1 MSFIA
6 KMKNPI
12 LTVKHYF
19 SVTLF
24 KNRSLPRILSLY
36 LIVVTTLSISVLAFF
51 WIFQASRKSNVES
64 DNLRQLYIE
73 NQKSR
78 IAQEVIG
85 VRGYINYMRAKSSK
99 SMRKVLQERV
109 QEGYRIAMNIYESN
123 NGILKNDEIIENIK
137 QALSPVMFNDNRC
150 YYIINSMEGVQL
162 MNPKNVGADGT
173 ARLNYHDKEGNY
185 TTKNEIN
192 LLSRQ
197 NEGFIEYKQEPG
209 KSDYPNLLK
218 ISYVKK
224 IEQLG
229 CYIAATEYIAN
240 TEKDIQREVLNRI
253 SSIRFGKEGYVFVN
267 TYEGISLIKN
277 GVLMDP
283 PVDILAGTDENW
295 KAIFVK
301 QLEASKRSEGDY
313 FTYKFRKLSESKI
326 STKISYFLGIPEWQW
341 IIGSGLYVDD
351 VEPVIIQKKVE
362 LVGQIRADILRVMT
376 FLALI
381 LLIILFIARYI
392 SKQTRTSLDYLT
404 QFFHRARTE
413 YYAMDPQVL
422 YFNEFQTIALSAN
435 EMVSEREKVK
445 QALETEKS
453 LFRYLIDSIPDL
465 IFFKDKEGFFLG
477 CNKAFEEYSGRKEHE
492 FKGKTEYDFFTKE
505 QADQYSKTDAE
516 ILKLRE
522 SKRNF
527 EWLTYP
533 DGRKVLFD
541 TLKTLFFDSNGN
553 SLGFIG
559 ISRDIT
565 AIQETQHKLTLAKEK
580 AEESDKLKTAF
591 LANMSHE
598 IRTPMNA
605 IIGFSDLMTDDN
617 LSSSEKT
624 EYTSHIKKAG
634 ESLMNLISDIID
646 IAKIEAGQLQINK
659 SVCNLDELLNDIIG
673 TYTEAKIKAGK
684 RSLNIRLFKQSGING
699 ITIIT
704 DPFRL
709 KQVLTNLIGNSMK
722 FTERGFIEFGY
733 SLNDNQTIEFVVRD
747 TGIGI
752 PLNKQQDIFHRFSQ
766 VDSSNTRK
774 YGGTGLGLTI
784 SKNIIE
790 IMGGKIWLQSE
801 PGIGSTFY
809 FTLPYHPVN
818 TDEIIHTVLD
828 NNHENIN
835 WQGKTILVAEDVT
848 SNFMFIEAA
857 LRRTKVRLIW
867 AKDGRQAVTMALEN
881 SQVDLVL
888 MDIQMPELN
897 GYEATAEILKVRH
910 DLPIISQTAYALSG
924 EKEKSLAAGCVD
936 YISKPIK
943 SELLISI
950 IGKYLFPAIPSRPN
964 N

>member
-1 MSFIA
+1 
-6 KMKNPI
+6 MKNPKKI
-12 LTVKHYF
+12 LKRFFLTSF
-19 SVTLF
+19 I
-24 KNRSLPRILSLY
+24 KNRSLPKILSLY
-36 LIVVTTLSISVLAFF
+36 LILVTTLSISVLAFF

-64 DNLRQLYIE
+64 DNLRQEYIE
-73 NQKSR
+73 NQKAR

-85 VRGYINYMRAKSSK
+85 VRGYIHYMRMKSSK

-123 NGILKNDEIIENIK
+123 NGILKDDEIIENMK
-137 QALSPVMFNDNRC
+137 QALSPVLFNDNRC

-162 MNPKNVGADGT
+162 MNPKNIGADGT
-173 ARLNYHDKEGNY
+173 DRLNYHDKEGNY

-192 LLSRQ
+192 LMSRQ

-229 CYIAATEYIAN
+229 CYIAATEYMAN
-240 TEKDIQREVLNRI
+240 AERDIQREVLNRI

-277 GVLMDP
+277 GVIMDP
-283 PVDILAGTDENW
+283 PVNILAGTDESW
-295 KAIFVK
+295 KTIFGK
-301 QLEASKRSEGDY
+301 QLEASKRPEGDY

-326 STKISYFLGIPEWQW
+326 STKISYFLGIPEWHW
-341 IIGSGLYVDD
+341 IIGSGLYIDD
-351 VEPVIIQKKVE
+351 VEPIIIHKKAE
-362 LVGQIRADILRVMT
+362 LVKQIHIDILKIMAS
-376 FLALI
+376 LSLI
-381 LLIILFIARYI
+381 LLIILIIARYI
-392 SKQTRTSLDYLT
+392 SRQTRTSLNYLT
-404 QFFHRARTE
+404 QFFHRTRTE
-413 YYAMDPQVL
+413 YYAIDPQVL

-465 IFFKDKEGFFLG
+465 IFFKDKEGLFLG
-477 CNKAFEEYSGRKEHE
+477 CNRAFEEYTGRAERE
-492 FKGKTEYDFFTKE
+492 FKGKSEYDFFTKE

-516 ILKLRE
+516 ILKSKE

-541 TLKTLFFDSNGN
+541 TLKTLFFDSKGN

-565 AIQETQHKLTLAKEK
+565 SIQETQQKLMVAKEK

-617 LSSSEKT
+617 LSASEKI

-659 SVCNLDELLNDIIG
+659 SVCNLDELLNDMIG
-673 TYTEAKIKAGK
+673 TYSEAKIKAGK
-684 RSLNIRLFKQSGING
+684 RNLDIRLLKKSGING
-699 ITIIT
+699 ISIIT

-709 KQVLTNLIGNSMK
+709 KQVLTNLIGNAMK
-722 FTERGFIEFGY
+722 FTEHGFIEFGY
-733 SLNDNQTIEFVVRD
+733 SLNDKQTLEFVVRD

-752 PLNKQQDIFHRFSQ
+752 PKGKQQDIFYRFSQ
-766 VDSSNTRK
+766 VDNSNTRK
-774 YGGTGLGLTI
+774 YGGTGLGLAI

-790 IMGGKIWLQSE
+790 IMGGKIWIESE
-801 PGIGSTFY
+801 PGKGSSFY
-809 FTLPYHPVN
+809 FTLPYFPAN
-818 TDEIIHTVLD
+818 TDEIINIVPD

-835 WQGKTILVAEDVT
+835 WQGKTILVAEDVP

-857 LRRTKVRLIW
+857 LRRTKVRLLW
-867 AKDGRQAVTMALEN
+867 AQDGRQAITMALEN

-943 SELLISI
+943 TELLISI

>member
-1 MSFIA
+1 
-6 KMKNPI
+6 MKNPKKI
-12 LTVKHYF
+12 LKRFF
-19 SVTLF
+19 SAPF
-24 KNRSLPRILSLY
+24 IKNRSLPRILSLY
-36 LIVVTTLSISVLAFF
+36 LIIVTTLSISVLVFF

-64 DNLRQLYIE
+64 DNLRQEYIE
-73 NQKSR
+73 NQKAR

-85 VRGYINYMRAKSSK
+85 VRGYIHYMRVKSSK

-109 QEGYRIAMNIYESN
+109 QEGYRIAMSIYESN
-123 NGILKNDEIIENIK
+123 NGILNDDEIIENIK
-137 QALSPVMFNDNRC
+137 QALSPVIFNDNRC
-150 YYIINSMEGVQL
+150 YFIINSMEGVQL
-162 MNPKNVGADGT
+162 MNPKNIGADGT
-173 ARLNYHDKEGNY
+173 NRLNYRDKEGNY
-185 TTKNEIN
+185 ITKSELG
-192 LLSRQ
+192 LLSRK
-197 NEGFIEYKQEPG
+197 NEGFVEFIN
-209 KSDYPNLLK
+209 KSDKSDDQSLLK
-218 ISYVKK
+218 ITYLKK
-224 IEQLG
+224 VEPLG
-229 CYIAATEYIAN
+229 CYIASTDYMEN
-240 TEKDIQREVLNRI
+240 TERDIQREVLNRI
-253 SSIRFGKEGYVFVN
+253 SNIRFGKEGYIFVN
-267 TYEGISLIKN
+267 TYQGISLIKN
-277 GVLMDP
+277 GVLMVP
-283 PVDILAGTDENW
+283 PVNILAGTDESW
-295 KAIFVK
+295 KTIFGK
-301 QLEASKRSEGDY
+301 QLEASKRPEGDY
-313 FTYKFRKLSESKI
+313 FTYKFRKFSESKT

-341 IIGSGLYVDD
+341 IIGAGLYIDD
-351 VEPVIIQKKVE
+351 VEPVIIHKKAE
-362 LVGQIRADILRVMT
+362 LVKQIRTDIIRV
-376 FLALI
+376 LASLSII

-392 SKQTRTSLDYLT
+392 SRQTRTSLNYLT

-465 IFFKDKEGFFLG
+465 IFFKDKEGLFLG
-477 CNKAFEEYSGRKEHE
+477 CNRAFEEYTGRAEHE
-492 FKGKTEYDFFTKE
+492 FKGKSEYDFFTKE

-516 ILKLRE
+516 ILKSKE

-527 EWLTYP
+527 EWLTYS

-559 ISRDIT
+559 ICRDIT
-565 AIQETQHKLTLAKEK
+565 AIQETQHKLTVAKEK

-617 LSSSEKT
+617 LSASEKI

-659 SVCNLDELLNDIIG
+659 SVCNLDELLNDMIG

-684 RSLNIRLFKQSGING
+684 QNLDIRLFKQSGING
-699 ITIIT
+699 ISIIT

-709 KQVLTNLIGNSMK
+709 KQVLTNLIGNAMK
-722 FTERGFIEFGY
+722 FTEHGFIEFGY
-733 SLNDNQTIEFVVRD
+733 SLNDKQMIEFVVRD

-752 PLNKQQDIFHRFSQ
+752 PKGKQQDIFYRFSQ
-766 VDSSNTRK
+766 VDNSNTRK
-774 YGGTGLGLTI
+774 YGGTGLGLAI

-790 IMGGKIWLQSE
+790 IMGGEIWIESE
-801 PGIGSTFY
+801 PGKGSSFY
-809 FTLPYHPVN
+809 FTLPYYPAN
-818 TDEIIHTVLD
+818 TDEIINIVSD

-835 WQGKTILVAEDVT
+835 WQGKTILVAEDVP

-857 LRRTKVRLIW
+857 LRRTKVKLLW
-867 AKDGRQAVTMALEN
+867 AQDGRQAITMALEN

-888 MDIQMPELN
+888 MDVQMPELN

-943 SELLISI
+943 SELLIST

>member
-1 MSFIA
+1 
-6 KMKNPI
+6 MKNPKKI
-12 LTVKHYF
+12 LKRFF
-19 SVTLF
+19 SAPF
-24 KNRSLPRILSLY
+24 IKNRSLPRILSLY
-36 LIVVTTLSISVLAFF
+36 LIIVTTLSISVLVFF

-64 DNLRQLYIE
+64 DNLRQEFIE
-73 NQKSR
+73 NQKAR

-85 VRGYINYMRAKSSK
+85 VRGYIHYMRVKSSK

-109 QEGYRIAMNIYESN
+109 QEGYRIAMSIYESN
-123 NGILKNDEIIENIK
+123 NGILNDDEIIENIK
-137 QALSPVMFNDNRC
+137 QALSPVIFNDNRC
-150 YYIINSMEGVQL
+150 YFIINSMEGVQL
-162 MNPKNVGADGT
+162 MNPKNIGADGT
-173 ARLNYHDKEGNY
+173 NRLNYRDKEGNY
-185 TTKNEIN
+185 ITKSELG
-192 LLSRQ
+192 LLSRK
-197 NEGFIEYKQEPG
+197 NEGFVEFIN
-209 KSDYPNLLK
+209 KSDKSDDQSLLK
-218 ISYVKK
+218 ITYLKK
-224 IEQLG
+224 VEPLG
-229 CYIAATEYIAN
+229 CYIASTDYMEN
-240 TEKDIQREVLNRI
+240 TERDSQREVLNRI
-253 SSIRFGKEGYVFVN
+253 SNIRFGKEGYIFVN
-267 TYEGISLIKN
+267 TYQGISLIKN
-277 GVLMDP
+277 GVLRDP
-283 PVDILAGTDENW
+283 PVNILAGTDESW
-295 KAIFVK
+295 KTIFGK
-301 QLEASKRSEGDY
+301 QLEASKRPGGDY
-313 FTYKFRKLSESKI
+313 FTYKFRKFSESKT

-341 IIGSGLYVDD
+341 IIGSGLYIDD
-351 VEPVIIQKKVE
+351 VEPVIIHKKAE
-362 LVGQIRADILRVMT
+362 LVKQIRTDIIRV
-376 FLALI
+376 LASLSII

-392 SKQTRTSLDYLT
+392 SRQTRTSLNYLT

-422 YFNEFQTIALSAN
+422 YFSEFQTIALSAN

-445 QALETEKS
+445 QALQTEKS

-465 IFFKDKEGFFLG
+465 IFFKDKEGLFLG
-477 CNKAFEEYSGRKEHE
+477 CNRAFEEYTGRAEHE
-492 FKGKTEYDFFTKE
+492 FKGKSEYDFFTKE

-516 ILKLRE
+516 ILKSKE

-527 EWLTYP
+527 EWLTYS

-559 ISRDIT
+559 ICRDIT
-565 AIQETQHKLTLAKEK
+565 AIQETQHKLTVAKEK

-617 LSSSEKT
+617 LSASEKI

-659 SVCNLDELLNDIIG
+659 SVCNLDELLNDMIG

-684 RSLNIRLFKQSGING
+684 QNLDIRLFKQSGING
-699 ITIIT
+699 ISIIT

-709 KQVLTNLIGNSMK
+709 KQVLTNLIGNAMK
-722 FTERGFIEFGY
+722 FTEHGFIEFGY
-733 SLNDNQTIEFVVRD
+733 SLNDKQMIEFVVRD

-752 PLNKQQDIFHRFSQ
+752 PKGKQQDIFYRFSQ
-766 VDSSNTRK
+766 VDNSNTRK
-774 YGGTGLGLTI
+774 YGGTGLGLAI

-790 IMGGKIWLQSE
+790 IMGGEIWIESE
-801 PGIGSTFY
+801 PGNGSSFY
-809 FTLPYHPVN
+809 FTLPYYPAN
-818 TDEIIHTVLD
+818 TDEIINIVSD

-835 WQGKTILVAEDVT
+835 WQGKTILVAEDVP

-857 LRRTKVRLIW
+857 LRRTKVRLLW
-867 AKDGRQAVTMALEN
+867 AQDGRQAITMALEN

-888 MDIQMPELN
+888 MDVQMPELN

-943 SELLISI
+943 SELLIST